1 MKRLFIAATVVAMTM
16 MSASSFA
23 ATNDSNQKKQRD
35 YPSEEMIKELNLTD
49 QQVSDLKAG
58 EATLRDQMK
67 QMREEEKQE
76 NKDAKKEQREK
87 VDKIKQARLTLM
99 KKVLNNDQYIKFL
112 EDEYVKAGPRMM
124 MMPMNGNFQRG
135 GFGGGQGGF
144 GGGGFGSGQGGPQD

>member
-112 EDEYVKAGPRMM
+112 EDEYVKAGPHMM

-144 GGGGFGSGQGGPQD
+144 GGGGFGGGQGGPQD

>member
-1 MKRLFIAATVVAMTM
+1 MKKLFIAATVVAMTM

-67 QMREEEKQE
+67 QMREEEKQGNNE
-76 NKDAKKEQREK
+76 AKKEQREK
-87 VDKIKQARLTLM
+87 VDKIKQARLALM

-112 EDEYVKAGPRMM
+112 EDEYVKANPRMM
-124 MMPMNGNFQRG
+124 MLMNGNFQHG

-144 GGGGFGSGQGGPQD
+144 GGGGFGGGQGGPQD